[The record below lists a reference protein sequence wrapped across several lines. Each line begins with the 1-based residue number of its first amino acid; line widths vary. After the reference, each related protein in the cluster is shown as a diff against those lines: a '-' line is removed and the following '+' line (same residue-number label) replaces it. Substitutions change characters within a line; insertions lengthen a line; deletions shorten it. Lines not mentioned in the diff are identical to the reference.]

1 MKARAARY
9 LSYSVPGILAVALS
23 ACATLIPRDTITPAA
38 QATAVIP
45 GLAHVRF
52 WGDENPPT
60 PEEVIAQRMPSL
72 KRPPQ
77 SRTLQD
83 GRPLIHYLAISGG
96 GSDGAYGAGLLVG
109 WTKAGTRP
117 TFEFVTG
124 ISAGALIAP
133 FAYLGSAYDRQLEE
147 IWTQYGDD
155 NLIIKQPLAGLLG
168 GVALADTQPLAELI
182 AKYVDRRMLNAVA
195 REYRKGRLLLIGTTN
210 IDAQR
215 PVVWN
220 MGEIALSS
228 DPRALQ
234 LFRDVLRASA
244 SIPGAMTPVKIGV
257 EAHGQAHDEI
267 HVDGG
272 VTRQLFLTPSALNLK
287 HFDKYYPKPPVRR
300 IYVIRNGRVVPK
312 FKLAEPTAVALTAQ
326 SLSLLINSHASG
338 DIYRIYTAAQRDGAE
353 FRLAANPDAL
363 QPATQDVFDREY
375 MQQLFDAA
383 KTQASR
389 GYPWLRTIPELK
401 IGIQPVY

>member
-1 MKARAARY
+1 M
-9 LSYSVPGILAVALS
+9 
-23 ACATLIPRDTITPAA
+23 PRPPITAAA
-38 QATAVIP
+38 QASAVVP

-52 WGDENPPT
+52 WGDET
-60 PEEVIAQRMPSL
+60 PADPIDVIRQRMPSL
-72 KRPPQ
+72 GRPPMG
-77 SRTLQD
+77 SVTQD
-83 GRPLIHYLAISGG
+83 GRPVLHYLAISGG

-109 WTKAGTRP
+109 WTKAGNRP
-117 TFEFVTG
+117 SFEFVTG

-133 FAYLGSAYDRQLEE
+133 FAFLGPAYDRQLEE

-155 NLIIKQPLAGLLG
+155 NLIVKQPLAALFG
-168 GVALADTQPLAELI
+168 GEAVADTQPLADII
-182 AKYVDRRMLNAVA
+182 AHYVDRRMLAAVA
-195 REYRKGRLLLIGTTN
+195 REYRKGRILLIGTTN

-272 VTRQLFLTPSALNLK
+272 VTRQLFLTPSALNLTA
-287 HFDKYYPKPPVRR
+287 FDRFYDKPPLRQ
-300 IYVIRNGRVVPK
+300 IYVIRNGRVLPK
-312 FKLAEPTAVALTAQ
+312 FKLAEQTAVALAAS
-326 SLSLLINSHASG
+326 SLSVLINSHASG
-338 DIYRIYTAAQRDGAE
+338 DIYRIYMAARRDKAE
-353 FRLAANPDAL
+353 FRLAANPDAIE
-363 QPATQDVFDREY
+363 PTTQDVFDLAY
-375 MQQLFDAA
+375 MRQLFEAA
-383 KTQASR
+383 KTQTSR
-389 GYPWLRTIPELK
+389 GYTWLRTIPELQV
-401 IGIQPVY
+401 GVRRVP